1 MLARTGCIVLAAG
14 EARRFGGRA
23 RKLLAPLGEKPLL
36 QHAIDAACSSAALRC
51 TLVLGAE
58 WESIINA
65 VDARRCAVIVNH
77 EWREGIASS
86 IRAGLSWHADD
97 DACIFLVGDQP
108 FITSADIDALLS
120 AGARDPV
127 AIIATRARAVWGSPV
142 LFPRLDF
149 PALKSLSGD
158 RGAKRYAAAQKQ
170 RLSFVPAR
178 DPRLFADVDSP
189 GDYARVARRQRG
201 R

>member
-1 MLARTGCIVLAAG
+1 
-14 EARRFGGRA
+14 
-23 RKLLAPLGEKPLL
+23 
-36 QHAIDAACSSAALRC
+36 
-51 TLVLGAE
+51 
-58 WESIINA
+58 
-65 VDARRCAVIVNH
+65 
-77 EWREGIASS
+77 
-86 IRAGLSWHADD
+86 
-97 DACIFLVGDQP
+97 
-108 FITSADIDALLS
+108 
-120 AGARDPV
+120 
-127 AIIATRARAVWGSPV
+127 V

-178 DPRLFADVDSP
+178 DLRLFADVDSP